1 LSIIVAIIIFSLI
14 ILFHELGHFIFAKAA
29 GIKVNEFCLGLGPTV
44 VGFQKGETF
53 YSIKAL
59 PFGGACM
66 MEGED
71 SDSDSDRSFQ
81 SKSVWRRIS
90 VVIAGPAFNFIMA
103 FICSVILIGIA
114 GYDKP
119 VISDVMEGYPVAEA
133 GFQQGDVITKVNGR
147 HIYFYREFSNYI
159 TFHDT
164 DPIELTVKRGDEQ
177 ITKTVTPKY
186 SEEDGRYLFGVKSYG
201 ERESVNF
208 IGAFKYGFFEVRY
221 WVDTTFYSLRMLVKR
236 QVSMN
241 EVSGPVGIVKV
252 IGDTYDQSVKLG
264 ALIVLLNMLYI
275 TILLSANLGVMNLL
289 PLPALDGGRL
299 VFLIIEA
306 VTKKRVP
313 PEKEGLVHG
322 IGIVILLALMVLI
335 MFNDIRNIIM

>member
-1 LSIIVAIIIFSLI
+1 LSIIIAILIFSVI
-14 ILFHELGHFIFAKAA
+14 ILFHELGHFSLAKSA
-29 GIKVNEFCLGLGPTV
+29 GIKVKEFCLGLGPTV

-71 SDSDSDRSFQ
+71 GDSDSERSFQ

-90 VVIAGPAFNFIMA
+90 VVVAGPVFNFIMA
-103 FICSVILIGIA
+103 FICSVILIGLA

-119 VISDVMEGYPVAEA
+119 VISGVLEGYPAAEA
-133 GFQQGDVITKVNGR
+133 GFEEGDVITKLNGKNI
-147 HIYFYREFSNYI
+147 HFYREFSNYI
-159 TFHDT
+159 QFHDT
-164 DPIELTVKRGDEQ
+164 DPIELTVNRNGER
-177 ITKTVTPKY
+177 ITKTIAPIY
-186 SEEDGRYLFGVKSYG
+186 SEEDGRYLYGVTSYG
-201 ERESVNF
+201 ERESVTF
-208 IGAFKYGFFEVRY
+208 IGALKYGLFEVKY
-221 WVDTTFYSLRMLVKR
+221 WIETTFYSLRMLVRK

-252 IGDTYDQSVKLG
+252 IGDTYDQSAKEG

-299 VFLIIEA
+299 VFLLIEA
-306 VTKKRVP
+306 VTGKRVP